1 MLKQVQHDSL
11 FYLIILNLC
20 FCHPEFTV
28 PRRQAG
34 FRISITI
41 HMKKLTTF
49 LKKFFLIDDTPH
61 KVAAGAALGIF
72 LGIIPGGI
80 LTAIVIAWIIR
91 VNRLSAVAGVL
102 ATNFWTSILIMPFA
116 AKLGCLI
123 FGVNSEDLIKNFNQS
138 YSADL
143 KYFFSETIILKLL
156 LPLSV
161 GFIIIAGAIA
171 LAFYFLIYFLL
182 KYKKVSFR

>member
-1 MLKQVQHDSL
+1 MHKLK
-11 FYLIILNLC
+11 
-20 FCHPEFTV
+20 
-28 PRRQAG
+28 
-34 FRISITI
+34 
-41 HMKKLTTF
+41 TF
-49 LKKFFLIDDTPH
+49 FKKFFLIDDTPH

-116 AKLGCLI
+116 VKLGSWI
-123 FGVNSEDLIKNFNQS
+123 FGVEMQELIVNFNQT
-138 YSADL
+138 YPLAF
-143 KYFFSETIILKLL
+143 KQFFSETIILKLL

-161 GFIIIAGAIA
+161 GFIIIAGAIS
-171 LAFYFLIYFLL
+171 LVFYFLIYFLL
-182 KYKKVSFR
+182 KYKKINFKQTSKD

>member
-1 MLKQVQHDSL
+1 
-11 FYLIILNLC
+11 
-20 FCHPEFTV
+20 
-28 PRRQAG
+28 
-34 FRISITI
+34 
-41 HMKKLTTF
+41 MKKLTTF

-138 YSADL
+138 YFRNYYFEIITTFKCRLHNNRRRNRLGFLFLDL
-143 KYFFSETIILKLL
+143 FFIE
-156 LPLSV
+156 V
-161 GFIIIAGAIA
+161 
-171 LAFYFLIYFLL
+171 
-182 KYKKVSFR
+182 